1 LFLHFIEPVNKTL
14 HKIIIAVDG
23 YASTGKSTLARQL
36 AKAVNYTYVD
46 TGAMYRAITLFF
58 LQHKID
64 TKNTT
69 AINNGLKKIDIAF
82 ISDTEGD
89 KQLTQLNG
97 KVVET
102 EIRSMEVANFVSEVS
117 AIKEV
122 RVFLVAVQQKMGA
135 NKGIVMD
142 GRDIGTVVF
151 PKAEL
156 KLFITANVEERAK
169 RRFYEMRELGITTTL
184 EEVKTNL
191 QSRDLK
197 DTTRKHS
204 PLKKADDA
212 IEIDNT
218 HLTVNDQLNK
228 AVDLFKQKINTYIK

>member
-1 LFLHFIEPVNKTL
+1 MFLHFIEPVNKTL

-228 AVDLFKQKINTYIK
+228 AVNLFKQKINAYIQ

>member
-1 LFLHFIEPVNKTL
+1 MFLHFIKSVNKTL

-46 TGAMYRAITLFF
+46 TGAMYRAITLYF
-58 LQHKID
+58 LQHKVD

-69 AINNGLKKIDIAF
+69 AINNILTKIDIDF
-82 ISDTEGD
+82 ISNSKGD

-122 RVFLVAVQQKMGA
+122 RFFLVALQQKMGV

-151 PKAEL
+151 PNAEL
-156 KLFITANVEERAK
+156 KLFITANVDERAR

-228 AVDLFKQKINTYIK
+228 AVDLFKQKINTYI

>member
-228 AVDLFKQKINTYIK
+228 AVNLFKQKINAYIQ

>member
-228 AVDLFKQKINTYIK
+228 AVDLFKQKINTYI

>member
-1 LFLHFIEPVNKTL
+1 MFLHFIEPVNKTL